1 MTKQDIVT
9 DLAPTPV
16 ASYSQAVK
24 VGTTLY
30 LAGQGGF
37 DAKTGQ
43 LVGEGI
49 KEQTRQTLQNLKY
62 VVEAAGGSMNDFVTV
77 RVFISEHGEFPGMNE
92 VYGEFFDK
100 PYPARTTVSAG
111 LGPGMKVEIDGI
123 AVLSE

>member
-1 MTKQDIVT
+1 MTKHEIGT

-16 ASYSQAVK
+16 AAYSQAVK

-62 VVEAAGGSMNDFVTV
+62 VVEAAGGTMNDFVTV
-77 RVFISEHGEFPGMNE
+77 RVYISEHAEFSGMNE
-92 VYGEFFDK
+92 VYGEFFEQ

-123 AVLSE
+123 AVLST